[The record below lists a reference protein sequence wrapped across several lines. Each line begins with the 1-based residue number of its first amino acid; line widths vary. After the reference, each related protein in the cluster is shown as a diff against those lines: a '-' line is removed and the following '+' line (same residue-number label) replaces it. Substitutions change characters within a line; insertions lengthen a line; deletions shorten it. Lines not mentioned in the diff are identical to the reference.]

1 MTGAMTLEEALEAI
15 RKIAER
21 YERDMRLCEMAA
33 RTDRERQKR
42 ASENDRQAAS
52 AGTGA

>member
-1 MTGAMTLEEALEAI
+1 MTLEEALEAI

-21 YERDMRLCEMAA
+21 YDRDMRLCEMAA
-33 RTDRERQKR
+33 RIDRERQKR
-42 ASENDRQAAS
+42 TSEDDRQTAA